1 MAINS
6 NVQKNQLEAK
16 LKEAEA
22 EVTKT
27 MADRNAKIVKN
38 QLMQLNSIDGN
49 YLEIEKQFLPCPKDP
64 PMAKKDK
71 GGNLVTAPPPP

>member
-49 YLEIEKQFLPCPKDP
+49 YLEIEKQFLPRPKDP
-64 PMAKKDK
+64 SMAKKDK

>member
-27 MADRNAKIVKN
+27 MADRNAKIVKD
-38 QLMQLNSIDGN
+38 QLMQLNSNDGN
-49 YLEIEKQFLPCPKDP
+49 FNQARIWKLKNKLLPRPKDP
-64 PMAKKDK
+64 LWPKKTK
-71 GGNLVTAPPPP
+71 GGIL

>member
-27 MADRNAKIVKN
+27 MADRNAKIVKD
-38 QLMQLNSIDGN
+38 QLMQLNSNDGN
-49 YLEIEKQFLPCPKDP
+49 SNQARIWKLKNKLLPFPKDP
-64 PMAKKDK
+64 LWPKKTK
-71 GGNLVTAPPPP
+71 GGIL